1 MTCLSGLRLV
11 PYSPENN
18 LLVHQVVLFPSGTE
32 EYGGEAEL
40 AAAVQSFIHRYVD
53 LSPLYEEVAAWYV
66 LFTWIYDSF
75 NEVPYLRVRGDYGSG
90 KSRFLL
96 TVGSL
101 CYRPIFASGAS
112 TVSPIFRILDSMK
125 GTLVVDEGDFRVSDE
140 KAEVVKILNNGNARG
155 FPVLRSEQTP
165 SKEFN
170 PTAYSVFGPKLVAT
184 RGFFEDRALESRC
197 ITEELGGRSLRR
209 DIPLNL
215 PASFREEALNLR
227 NKLLLYRFRNRGRE
241 RLLGEVEDRT
251 LEPRVSQIFAPLLA
265 TVSDVQARER
275 VKLLAQGASKGLTV
289 ERSATIEAQV
299 VEVLSEFVGTRET
312 VSVKEITE
320 RFQVRFGGELERP
333 VSPRWVGSI
342 LRRRLFLAHARAT
355 ARSSFR
361 LPTARTRPA
370 SWRVRRPHLQ
380 WRWGRRD
387 VSGGRAR
394 RIAPSAAIPRAGD
407 ARPLGRPHVP
417 MSAENR

>member
-1 MTCLSGLRLV
+1 M
-11 PYSPENN
+11 
-18 LLVHQVVLFPSGTE
+18 
-32 EYGGEAEL
+32 
-40 AAAVQSFIHRYVD
+40 
-53 LSPLYEEVAAWYV
+53 

-125 GTLVVDEGDFRVSDE
+125 GTLIVDEGDFRVSDE

-197 ITEELGGRSLRR
+197 ITEELGGRRLRN

-215 PASFREEALNLR
+215 PASFHEEALRLR
-227 NKLLLYRFRNRGRE
+227 NKLLLYRFRNRSLE
-241 RLLGEVEDRT
+241 RLLSEVEDRT

-265 TVSDVQARER
+265 TVNSPEARER

-289 ERSATIEAQV
+289 ERSGTIEAQV
-299 VEVLSEFVGTRET
+299 VEVLSEFVGARET
-312 VSVKEITE
+312 VPLKEDH
-320 RFQVRFGGELERP
+320 RA
-333 VSPRWVGSI
+333 VSGAV
-342 LRRRLFLAHARAT
+342 RRRPGAARVASLDRIDPPQEALPDAVQEQRLIRPLAYRPREDGPARGE
-355 ARSSFR
+355 
-361 LPTARTRPA
+361 
-370 SWRVRRPHLQ
+370 VRGRGSA
-380 WRWGRRD
+380 WRWGRGD
-387 VSGGRAR
+387 VSVGHAR
-394 RIAPSAAIPRAGD
+394 RLTRREG
-407 ARPLGRPHVP
+407 
-417 MSAENR
+417 